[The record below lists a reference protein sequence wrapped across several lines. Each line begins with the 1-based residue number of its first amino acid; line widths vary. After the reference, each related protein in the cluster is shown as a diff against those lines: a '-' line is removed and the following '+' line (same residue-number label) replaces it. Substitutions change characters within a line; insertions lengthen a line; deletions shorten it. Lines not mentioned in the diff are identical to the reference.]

1 MKKKTTKNPIASPH
15 NFPDNA
21 SMKPFRLLLLS
32 AFALSATLAIAQT
45 DNTIQTKRSA
55 ELRQSPD
62 DKSASVASLAAQT
75 QLTKTTLRVGPWIQV
90 KTADAKTGWIHMFDV
105 SAAGGAQAPT
115 SNTATGA
122 LRGLTNFFSGG
133 SSQRQT
139 TTATSTVGIRGLG
152 AEDIANATPNLDAL
166 SKAEALRQDAN
177 QARRFASDATLAT
190 RQVDNLPEP
199 EAPSRSNSPSG
210 RNNQNMG
217 GLQ

>member
-1 MKKKTTKNPIASPH
+1 MKSLRI
-15 NFPDNA
+15 
-21 SMKPFRLLLLS
+21 LLLS
-32 AFALSATLAIAQT
+32 VVALSATLANAQT
-45 DNTIQTKRSA
+45 DNTIQTKRAA

-62 DKSASVASLAAQT
+62 EKSATVASLPPQT

-90 KTADAKTGWIHMFDV
+90 KTADAKTGWVHMFDV
-105 SAAGGAQAPT
+105 SATGGAQAPT
-115 SNTATGA
+115 SNAATGA

-133 SSQRQT
+133 TSQRQT

-166 SKAEALRQDAN
+166 SKAEALRQDAT
-177 QARRFASDATLAT
+177 QAKRFASDAPLAT

-199 EAPSRSNSPSG
+199 EAPSRSNSPPG
-210 RNNQNMG
+210 KNPQNMG